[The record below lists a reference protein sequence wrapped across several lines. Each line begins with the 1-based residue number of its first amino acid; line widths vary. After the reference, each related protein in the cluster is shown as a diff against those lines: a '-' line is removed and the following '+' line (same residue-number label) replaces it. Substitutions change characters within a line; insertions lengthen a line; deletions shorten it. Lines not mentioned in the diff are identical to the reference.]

1 MVSELRG
8 TVESVLGILDGKAP
22 PPPKT
27 VNGEP

>member
-8 TVESVLGILDGKAP
+8 TVESVLGILDGKTP